1 MPKGAHMARR
11 KQITSTTVIVAAL
24 IALAVGFVMGR
35 ATSPRTGSTATPV
48 EVAASGATA
57 NKYVEKGLDL
67 DPSPA
72 KGAEDPTIVIHE
84 ISDFQ

>member
-1 MPKGAHMARR
+1 MARR
-11 KQITSTTVIVAAL
+11 KQITSTTIIVVAL
-24 IALAVGFVMGR
+24 IALVVGFITGR
-35 ATSPRTGSTATPV
+35 ATSPRKGATAEPV
-48 EVAASGATA
+48 EVAAAGASA
-57 NKYVEKGLDL
+57 KKYVEKGLDL